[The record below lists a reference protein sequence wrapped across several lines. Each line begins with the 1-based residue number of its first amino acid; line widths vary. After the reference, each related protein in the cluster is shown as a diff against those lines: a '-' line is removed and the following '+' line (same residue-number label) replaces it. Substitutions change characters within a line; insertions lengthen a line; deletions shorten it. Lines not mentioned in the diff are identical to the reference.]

1 MSGSDRGPIFRFVA
15 SFALTCAVGGG
26 LILAVAVVANIGNFG
41 IEAQDKDERLP
52 DPLYESERLSALW
65 FMNAAKAST
74 TPVWIIGTSISMRGF
89 DTCSLDGF
97 SNFSRP
103 GQTIADVLN
112 WLPEAL
118 RSNSRVRHV
127 FIEVSA
133 EAGGLEAGVGIDLH
147 HGRFW
152 PNLSF
157 ELAVKSLEALL
168 SGNSVVHC
176 VPPPLERRHD
186 LMPWTPHMQAGQTQ
200 AALNK
205 MLGAMAP
212 WCAASPQN
220 QVVLFLPPW
229 FREPE
234 LPPRIGETLRNFRTE
249 VKREARALRS
259 LVPECAVTV
268 YEMQPPDGYA
278 LEQWMDFRHFGPALG
293 RRMLRRMLTEPGTAT
308 PAARTLDAL
317 RSERRS

>member
-1 MSGSDRGPIFRFVA
+1 MSGSDRGRIFRFVA
-15 SFALTCAVGGG
+15 SFALTFAAGGA
-26 LILAVAVVANIGNFG
+26 LLLAVAVVANLGNFG
-41 IEAQDKDERLP
+41 VEVQDKDARLP
-52 DPLYESERLSALW
+52 DPLYESESLSALW

-74 TPVWIIGTSISMRGF
+74 TSAWIVGTSISMRGF

-103 GQTIADVLN
+103 GQTIADLLN
-112 WLPEAL
+112 WLPAAL

-133 EAGGLEAGVGIDLH
+133 EAGEREAGAGIDLRN
-147 HGRFW
+147 GRFW

-157 ELAVKSLEALL
+157 ELAVKSLEALI
-168 SGNSVVHC
+168 SGNSAARC
-176 VPPPLERRHD
+176 APPPLERRHD
-186 LMPWTPHMQAGQTQ
+186 LMPWTPHMEAGQIQ
-200 AALNK
+200 SALQK
-205 MLGAMAP
+205 MLRAMAP

-234 LPPRIGETLRNFRTE
+234 LPPRIGETLRDFRAE
-249 VKREARALRS
+249 VKSEGRALRS
-259 LVPECAVTV
+259 LVPECAVAV

-293 RRMLRRMLTEPGTAT
+293 RRMLRRMLTESGTSD
-308 PAARTLDAL
+308 PAARTLDTL